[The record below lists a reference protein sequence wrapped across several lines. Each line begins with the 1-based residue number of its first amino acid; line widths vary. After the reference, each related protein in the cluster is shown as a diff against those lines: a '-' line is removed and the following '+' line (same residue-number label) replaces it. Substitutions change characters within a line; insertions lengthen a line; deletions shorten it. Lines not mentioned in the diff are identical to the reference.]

1 MIEEGSSQLIQ
12 SPSGYYR
19 AQWSRAGGQPL
30 PSGMSQSGNGL
41 QISNARPDQSGT
53 YNCELTGNDGVR
65 VNAPYEIQVR
75 AGDRQSPASGGK
87 FPIRCR

>member
-1 MIEEGSSQLIQ
+1 MIQPPG
-12 SPSGYYR
+12 GYYR

-30 PSGMSQSGNGL
+30 PSGIYQSGNGL

-53 YNCELTGNDGVR
+53 YMCELTGNDGAR

-75 AGDRQSPASGGK
+75 AGDRQQPASGGK